1 MKIKQRSED
10 LGLIL
15 LGSSLEGIEHWL
27 DIKTKDKEFLLK
39 KSNTPITFLIPKTNE
54 APPWITGKHK
64 TLALR
69 ISQQAPIPF
78 LQGVLGSPIVS
89 TSANFHGGLALSS
102 YEEINQSLSDQLDFV
117 IKGSSK
123 AMDRPSKIIDILT
136 KKVIR
141 D

>member
-1 MKIKQRSED
+1 LKIKKRPED
-10 LGLIL
+10 MGLIL

-39 KSNTPITFLIPKTNE
+39 KNNAPITFLIPKTNE
-54 APPWITGKHK
+54 TPPWITGKHK

-78 LQGVLGSPIVS
+78 LHGVLGSPIIS
-89 TSANFHGGLALSS
+89 TSANIHGGLALNS
-102 YEEINQSLSDQLDFV
+102 YEEINRSLSNEIDFV
-117 IKGSSK
+117 VKGSHK
-123 AMDRPSKIIDILT
+123 AMNRPSKIIDILT